1 MLQLLLLV
9 VHGVK
14 PISNHVCMIPHIS
27 FLAFDEK
34 PIVVPIAPSL
44 PLCLD
49 SVSFRNDKNIFLTK
63 KELEKVVSLGRKK
76 PNLNPNRNYNEII
89 LLPEKNYQEV

>member
-1 MLQLLLLV
+1 MGL
-9 VHGVK
+9 GVK
-14 PISNHVCMIPHIS
+14 LISNHVYINPSLLYI
-27 FLAFDEK
+27 AFDEK

-63 KELEKVVSLGRKK
+63 KELEEVVSLGRKK

-89 LLPEKNYQEV
+89 LLPDKNYQEVLI